1 MIGRPRILDQAGLSL
16 IEVVVAIAIGSLVIA
31 LAFNGSSLA
40 ANRRLIGMTRSL
52 ASDMRMLEQRARTER
67 TCYRVVFRPTGGNSE
82 SYDVD
87 RFDPAQVV
95 QAPSG
100 GGSQCTA
107 GGAWTQRVF
116 RDVPSDT
123 ASRRM
128 PRDVDLVS
136 TTFSGDTLE
145 ISPLGNPTAGTVTL
159 RTPSGQT
166 RQIIIEAF
174 GRVRIQ

>member
-1 MIGRPRILDQAGLSL
+1 MG
-16 IEVVVAIAIGSLVIA
+16 
-31 LAFNGSSLA
+31 LAFSGSSLS
-40 ANRRLIGMTRSL
+40 ANRRLMGMTRSL

-67 TCYRVVFRPTGGNSE
+67 TCYRMVFRVSGSNGE
-82 SYDVD
+82 SYDID
-87 RFDPAQVV
+87 RYDPAQVV

-100 GGSQCTA
+100 GGSQCTNMA
-107 GGAWTQRVF
+107 AWTQLVF

-136 TTFSGDTLE
+136 TTFASNTLE

-166 RQIIIEAF
+166 RQIVIEAF

>member
-1 MIGRPRILDQAGLSL
+1 VIGRRRILDQSGLSL
-16 IEVVVAIAIGSLVIA
+16 VELVVAIAIGSLVMA
-31 LAFNGSSLA
+31 LAFSGSSLS
-40 ANRRLIGMTRSL
+40 ANRRLMGMTRSL
-52 ASDMRMLEQRARTER
+52 ASDLRMLEQRARTER
-67 TCYRVVFRPTGGNSE
+67 TCYRVVFRPSGVNGE
-82 SYDVD
+82 SYDID
-87 RFDPAQVV
+87 RYDPAQVV
-95 QAPSG
+95 QAPPG

-107 GGAWTQRVF
+107 GGAWTQYVF

-136 TTFSGDTLE
+136 TTFAGNTLE
-145 ISPLGNPTAGTVTL
+145 MSPLGNPTAGTVTL

-166 RQIIIEAF
+166 RQIVIEAF

>member
-1 MIGRPRILDQAGLSL
+1 MEL
-16 IEVVVAIAIGSLVIA
+16 VVVIAIGSLLMA
-31 LAFNGSSLA
+31 LAFSGSSLS
-40 ANRRLIGMTRSL
+40 ANRRLMGMTRSL

-67 TCYRVVFRPTGGNSE
+67 TCYRIVFRPTGVDGE
-82 SYDVD
+82 SYDMD
-87 RFDPAQVV
+87 RYDPAQVV

-100 GGSQCTA
+100 GGSQCTTA
-107 GGAWTQRVF
+107 GAWTQRVF

-128 PRDVDLVS
+128 PRDVDLVT
-136 TTFSGDTLE
+136 TTFTSHTLE

-166 RQIIIEAF
+166 RQIVIEAF

>member
-1 MIGRPRILDQAGLSL
+1 M
-16 IEVVVAIAIGSLVIA
+16 
-31 LAFNGSSLA
+31 
-40 ANRRLIGMTRSL
+40 GMTRTL
-52 ASDMRMLEQRARTER
+52 ASDMRMIEQRARTER
-67 TCYRVVFRPTGGNSE
+67 TCYRIVFRPTGVNGE
-82 SYDVD
+82 SYDID
-87 RFDPAQVV
+87 RYDPAQVV
-95 QAPSG
+95 QGPSG

-136 TTFSGDTLE
+136 TTFTTPNTLE
-145 ISPLGNPTAGTVTL
+145 ISPLGNPAAGTVTL

-166 RQIIIEAF
+166 RQVVIEAF

>member
-1 MIGRPRILDQAGLSL
+1 MIARRPLTQSGLSL
-16 IEVVVAIAIGSLVIA
+16 IEVVVAVAIGSLALGIA
-31 LAFNGSSLA
+31 FGGSSLG
-40 ANRRLIGMTRSL
+40 ANRRLIGMTRTL

-67 TCYRVVFRPTGGNSE
+67 TCYRIVFRPTGLNGE
-82 SYDVD
+82 SYDID
-87 RFDPAQVV
+87 QYDPAQVV

-100 GGSQCTA
+100 GGNQCTA
-107 GGAWTQRVF
+107 AAWTQRVF

-136 TTFSGDTLE
+136 TSFGGDTLD
-145 ISPLGNPTAGTVTL
+145 ISPLGNPAAGAVTL

-166 RQIIIEAF
+166 RQIMIEAF